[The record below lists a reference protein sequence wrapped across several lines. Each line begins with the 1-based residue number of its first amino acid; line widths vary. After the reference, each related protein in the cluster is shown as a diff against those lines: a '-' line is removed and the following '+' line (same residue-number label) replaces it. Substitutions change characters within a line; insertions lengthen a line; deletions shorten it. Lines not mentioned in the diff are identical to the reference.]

1 MRYRLS
7 ALSLSVPKAR
17 ALASISP
24 PDLVRLVNEHLTQPL
39 LWLREQVGNLKRG
52 DTLKINPAPPP
63 GRTDLLGSV
72 FHHAHSMMIEA
83 LRVELGLQGIAVESS
98 ATRTSI
104 TVPALGERD
113 PPANVWAGKT
123 VLVTG
128 ASSGLGQATAHE
140 LAKRG
145 AIVQGVA
152 RRPMK
157 SLSFVNG
164 GRFVPLSAD
173 VTKYEELLGAL
184 GARRFF
190 SIIHSAGTG
199 SIDLIQHANPD
210 NLHRDID
217 TNVLGTLNVAKLA
230 LARLKR
236 NGHLAIVSSGA
247 ARVPWV
253 GGVSYVT
260 AKAAQHAIAV
270 QLAHRLRRRNAAVT
284 AVLAGSFNS
293 GAWVGALKNRLLQA
307 VVGASAHALPRPSRV
322 ARQVLA
328 DVERGAPVST
338 AGLGGGT
345 AYTFGELMHLASKSV
360 ATTLTTLRLGLPIG
374 RLGSL
379 SAAR

>member
-1 MRYRLS
+1 MGSMRYRLS

-98 ATRTSI
+98 ARRTSI

-128 ASSGLGQATAHE
+128 ASSGLGQATARE

-145 AIVQGVA
+145 GIVQGVA
-152 RRPMK
+152 R
-157 SLSFVNG
+157 
-164 GRFVPLSAD
+164 
-173 VTKYEELLGAL
+173 
-184 GARRFF
+184 
-190 SIIHSAGTG
+190 
-199 SIDLIQHANPD
+199 
-210 NLHRDID
+210 
-217 TNVLGTLNVAKLA
+217 
-230 LARLKR
+230 RLKR

-260 AKAAQHAIAV
+260 AKAAQHAIAA

-307 VVGASAHALPRPSRV
+307 VVGASAHALPRPSRI

-338 AGLGGGT
+338 AGVGGGT

-360 ATTLTTLRLGLPIG
+360 ARSLT
-374 RLGSL
+374 
-379 SAAR
+379 